1 MTPAILLLLAIIV
14 VALVLFSLERVP
26 ADVVALGVML
36 SLILTGLLPAER
48 AFAGFGSDTVMMI
61 LGLLILT
68 AALTRTGVVDI
79 AGRTVMRYTGH
90 APNRLLVIVVVTAA
104 VLSAFMSNTAST
116 AFFLPIVIGV
126 AQRTRTSASQL
137 LMPLAFAAILTSSVT
152 LVSTSTNLVI
162 SGLLTANGMPAMG
175 MFELA
180 PVGLP
185 VAIAGIIYILTIGRR
200 IIPNRLGADEFDQP
214 FGVRLYLTEVMILPG
229 SPIAGKTL
237 IESGLGSELDLNVLR
252 IVRGKNRYFG
262 PRSNLTLEEG
272 DVLLVEGNRDE
283 ILKVKDIAGIDIKA
297 DVKLSDPGMT
307 NEEAELV
314 EVILL
319 PGSPLL
325 GRTLKRFR
333 FRERYGLQVLAI
345 NRQGETIRR
354 KISQVQMRLGDMLL
368 VQGRRANISLLASE
382 RSLGVIGAVEERRP
396 NVARAPIAITI
407 FIAALGATTLG
418 ILSLPVAVLLGS
430 VVAFV
435 TRCITPEEAY
445 REVEWKAIVLIG
457 SMLALGAAM
466 QETGAADYV
475 AGQLVTLVGSAQP
488 LALLAGFF
496 VLTVLLT
503 QPMSNQAAAIVVV
516 PIAIQTALQLD
527 LNPRAFAMM
536 IAVAA
541 SCSYL
546 TPLEPACLMVYGP
559 GRYKFVDFLKVGSLL
574 TVIVFVIAIALVPL
588 VWPLQLAP

>member
-1 MTPAILLLLAIIV
+1 MSPEILLLLVIIV
-14 VALVLFSLERVP
+14 VTLVLFSLERVP
-26 ADVVALGVML
+26 ADVIALGVML
-36 SLILTGLLPAER
+36 SLILTGLLTPEQ

-79 AGRTVMRYTGH
+79 AGRAVMRHTGQD
-90 APNRLLVIVVVTAA
+90 PDRLLVIIVVAA
-104 VLSAFMSNTAST
+104 AALSTFMSNTASA
-116 AFFLPIVIGV
+116 AFFLPIVLGA
-126 AQRTRTSASQL
+126 AQRTRTSASRL
-137 LMPLAFAAILTSSVT
+137 LMPLAFASILTSSVT

-162 SGLLTANGMPAMG
+162 SGLLTQHDMPAMG

-180 PVGLP
+180 PVGIPIAL
-185 VAIAGIIYILTIGRR
+185 AGILYMLTIGRR
-200 IIPNRLGADEFDQP
+200 LIPNRGSSDEFDQP
-214 FGVRLYLTEVMILPG
+214 FGVRLYLTEVLVLSD
-229 SPIAGKTL
+229 SPLIGKTL
-237 IESGLGSELDLNVLR
+237 GESGLGSELDLNVLR
-252 IVRGKNRYFG
+252 VVRGKNRYFG
-262 PRSNLTLEEG
+262 ARASLRLEKG
-272 DVLLVEGNRDE
+272 DVLLVEGSRDE

-297 DVKLSDPGMT
+297 DVKLSDPGMS
-307 NEEAELV
+307 NDEVELV

-354 KISQVQMRLGDMLL
+354 KISQVQLRLGDMLL
-368 VQGRRANISLLASE
+368 VQGRRANISMLASD
-382 RSLGVIGAVEERRP
+382 RTFGVVGDVEQQRP

-407 FIAALGATTLG
+407 FVASLAATTLG
-418 ILSLPVAVLLGS
+418 ILSLPVAVLLGAMA
-430 VVAFV
+430 AFV

-445 REVEWKAIVLIG
+445 REVEWKAIILIG
-457 SMLALGAAM
+457 AMLSLGAAM
-466 QETGAADYV
+466 QETGAAEFV
-475 AGQLVTLVGSAQP
+475 AGHLVTLVGSAQP
-488 LALLAGFF
+488 LALLTGFF
-496 VLTVLLT
+496 MLTVILT

-516 PIAIQTALQLD
+516 PIAIQTALQLN

-559 GRYKFVDFLKVGSLL
+559 GRYKFFDFVKVGSLL
-574 TVIVFVIAIALVPL
+574 TVIVFVIAVFLVPL

>member
-1 MTPAILLLLAIIV
+1 VSPEILLLLVIIV
-14 VALVLFSLERVP
+14 VTLVLFSLERVP
-26 ADVVALGVML
+26 ADVIALGVML
-36 SLILTGLLPAER
+36 SLILTGLLTPEQ

-79 AGRTVMRYTGH
+79 AGRAVMRHTGQD
-90 APNRLLVIVVVTAA
+90 PDRLLVIIVVAA
-104 VLSAFMSNTAST
+104 AALSTFMSNTASA
-116 AFFLPIVIGV
+116 AFFLPIVLGA
-126 AQRTRTSASQL
+126 AQRTRTSASRL
-137 LMPLAFAAILTSSVT
+137 LMPLAFASILTSSVT

-162 SGLLTANGMPAMG
+162 SGLLTQHDMPAMG

-180 PVGLP
+180 PVGIPIAL
-185 VAIAGIIYILTIGRR
+185 AGILYMLTIGRR
-200 IIPNRLGADEFDQP
+200 LIPNRASSDEFEQP
-214 FGVRLYLTEVMILPG
+214 FGVRLYLTEVLVLSD
-229 SPIAGKTL
+229 SPLIGKTL
-237 IESGLGSELDLNVLR
+237 GESGLGSELDLNVLR
-252 IVRGKNRYFG
+252 VVRGKNRYFG
-262 PRSNLTLEEG
+262 ARASLRLEHA
-272 DVLLVEGNRDE
+272 DVLLVEGSRDE

-297 DVKLSDPGMT
+297 DVKLSDPGLSSD
-307 NEEAELV
+307 EAELV

-354 KISQVQMRLGDMLL
+354 KISQVQLRLGDMLL
-368 VQGRRANISLLASE
+368 VQGRRANISMLASD
-382 RSLGVIGAVEERRP
+382 RTFGVVGDVEQQRP

-407 FIAALGATTLG
+407 FVASLAATTLG
-418 ILSLPVAVLLGS
+418 LLSLPVAVLLGAMA
-430 VVAFV
+430 AFV

-445 REVEWKAIVLIG
+445 REVEWKAIILIG
-457 SMLALGAAM
+457 AMLSLGAAM
-466 QETGAADYV
+466 QETGAAEYI
-475 AGQLVTLVGSAQP
+475 AGHLVTLVGATQP
-488 LALLAGFF
+488 LALLTGFF
-496 VLTVLLT
+496 ILTVILT

-516 PIAIQTALQLD
+516 PIAIQTALQLN

-559 GRYKFVDFLKVGSLL
+559 GRYKFFDFVKVGSLL
-574 TVIVFVIAIALVPL
+574 TVIVFVIAVFLVPL

>member
-466 QETGAADYV
+466 QETGAADYI